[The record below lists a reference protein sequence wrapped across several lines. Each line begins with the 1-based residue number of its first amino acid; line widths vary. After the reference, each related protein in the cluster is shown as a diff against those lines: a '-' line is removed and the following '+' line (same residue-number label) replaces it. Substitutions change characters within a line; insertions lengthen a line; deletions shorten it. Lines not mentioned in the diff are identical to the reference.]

1 MTLVEKRRPQPE
13 ARNDPPYKMGQG
25 EEALM
30 DSLHR
35 IEISVDRKEV
45 AC

>member
-13 ARNDPPYKMGQG
+13 ERYDPPYGMGLG
-25 EEALM
+25 EEALL
-30 DSLHR
+30 DPLLSN
-35 IEISVDRKEV
+35 EISVDRKEV